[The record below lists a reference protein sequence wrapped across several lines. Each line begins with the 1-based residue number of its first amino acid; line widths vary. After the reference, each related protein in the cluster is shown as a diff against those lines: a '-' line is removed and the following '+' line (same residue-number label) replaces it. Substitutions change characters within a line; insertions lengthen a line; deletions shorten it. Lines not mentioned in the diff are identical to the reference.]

1 MNIMNNKQ
9 LEQIW
14 TKSFISISF
23 TQLLVFTVFYSLL
36 TTLPIYIT
44 SHLGESQSIAG
55 LAVTFMLISAIMI
68 RPFSGKILD
77 VVGKKKTLILSIIL
91 FAVTTFFYLWMNQL
105 VSLLILR
112 FIHGISFGILTTAT
126 ASIAAD
132 IIPKS
137 RRGAGMGYFAMSMNI
152 AIVLGPFIGLSL
164 LQAVSFQTLFIIL
177 NGLMIVGIF
186 FSLNV
191 QISEQVSEE
200 KLKLE
205 HFRMKPS
212 DLLEVKAIPVS
223 IISGLVGFA
232 YASILSFVSIHAEE
246 LGLSSVSSYFFL
258 VFAIVMIAFRPYL
271 GRAFDDKGPKK
282 VLIPSLFIFSF
293 GLVLLGFTTTAFM
306 LLLAAGLIGLGYGTL
321 LPGFQTLSIQSTSSE
336 RSGYALSTFYVF
348 YDIGIAA
355 GAYIW
360 GLIVGYYNFG
370 TMYFTSGLL
379 VMITI
384 VIFHMYLMKR
394 EKARL
399 KQRTSTKEA
408 HSYHI

>member
-14 TKSFISISF
+14 TESFISISF

-137 RRGAGMGYFAMSMNI
+137 RRGAGMGYLDRKS
-152 AIVLGPFIGLSL
+152 
-164 LQAVSFQTLFIIL
+164 TRL
-177 NGLMIVGIF
+177 N
-186 FSLNV
+186 S
-191 QISEQVSEE
+191 S
-200 KLKLE
+200 
-205 HFRMKPS
+205 H
-212 DLLEVKAIPVS
+212 VS
-223 IISGLVGFA
+223 IS
-232 YASILSFVSIHAEE
+232 
-246 LGLSSVSSYFFL
+246 
-258 VFAIVMIAFRPYL
+258 
-271 GRAFDDKGPKK
+271 
-282 VLIPSLFIFSF
+282 
-293 GLVLLGFTTTAFM
+293 
-306 LLLAAGLIGLGYGTL
+306 
-321 LPGFQTLSIQSTSSE
+321 
-336 RSGYALSTFYVF
+336 
-348 YDIGIAA
+348 
-355 GAYIW
+355 
-360 GLIVGYYNFG
+360 
-370 TMYFTSGLL
+370 
-379 VMITI
+379 
-384 VIFHMYLMKR
+384 
-394 EKARL
+394 
-399 KQRTSTKEA
+399 
-408 HSYHI
+408 